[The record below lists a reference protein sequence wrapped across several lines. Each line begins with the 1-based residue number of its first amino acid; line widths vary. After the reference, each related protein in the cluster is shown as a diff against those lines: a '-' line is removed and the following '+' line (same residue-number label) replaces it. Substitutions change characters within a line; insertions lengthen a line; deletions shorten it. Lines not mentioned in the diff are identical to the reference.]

1 MGFLKVEKFDPFSHG
16 TCRSFQNDVIFQ
28 KEEEDY
34 TKLCYIAFL
43 SPVAMLINQKFQT
56 SLPLAE
62 LRVGL
67 EICSG
72 IGFVQI
78 LHGTWILFL
87 LSDIIHQC

>member
-1 MGFLKVEKFDPFSHG
+1 MGFLKVEKFDPFSLG

-28 KEEEDY
+28 EEEEDY

-67 EICSG
+67 GLKIS
-72 IGFVQI
+72 
-78 LHGTWILFL
+78 L
-87 LSDIIHQC
+87 